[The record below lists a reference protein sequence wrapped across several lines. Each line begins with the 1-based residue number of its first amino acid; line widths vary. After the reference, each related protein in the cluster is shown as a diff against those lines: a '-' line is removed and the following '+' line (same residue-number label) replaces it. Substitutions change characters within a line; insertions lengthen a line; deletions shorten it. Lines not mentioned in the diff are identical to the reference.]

1 MTVQHIVKMQPEEG
15 RRLKAGH
22 RGSSS
27 GRAVGAS
34 LEQNGSKQAGAR
46 KHLAGGHL
54 PQVHTQPPAEQH
66 HTFRVAGQSTR
77 PLGHRTSLNK
87 GRTAAASVSSRRE
100 GAHVEAG
107 KAQRPLW
114 KRTRGR
120 LPGTLAV
127 PLPHSSSTHVTGPHA
142 VALLAARTPAIVA

>member
-1 MTVQHIVKMQPEEG
+1 MTVHFVKTQPEEG
-15 RRLKAGH
+15 RQLKAGH

-27 GRAVGAS
+27 GRTAGAS
-34 LEQNGSKQAGAR
+34 LEQNRSKQAGAR
-46 KHLAGGHL
+46 KHLGGGHL

-66 HTFRVAGQSTR
+66 HTFRVAGQSTS

-87 GRTAAASVSSRRE
+87 GRTAAVSVSSRRE

-107 KAQRPLW
+107 KARRPLW
-114 KRTRGR
+114 KQTRGR
-120 LPGTLAV
+120 PPGTFAV

-142 VALLAARTPAIVA
+142 VALLAARTPAIVT